1 MQSATLSR
9 IIVDYFI
16 FSDIIYYDIKW
27 QGCVPVEKNVII
39 DNLRI
44 NYIDEGE
51 GKTIVLFHG
60 WGANKEAFTPIVR
73 KLSSYMRVV
82 ALDFPGFGKS
92 DEPKEIWDVD
102 AYADFMKKF
111 IKEADCEGAIWLGH
125 SFGGRVIIKLFEKME
140 VKPSKIV
147 LVDSAGIKPKRGIGY
162 YVKVYSYKLGKKI
175 LKLPIIN
182 KTGLYEALVKNA
194 GSSDY
199 KVLSDNMRATMSRV
213 VNEDLREHLPGINVP
228 TLLIWGD
235 NDTATPINDAKIM
248 DSLLPDSGIVVLEGA
263 GHFSYLDSP
272 GKFFAALEYFVK

>member
-1 MQSATLSR
+1 MDKN
-9 IIVDYFI
+9 III
-16 FSDIIYYDIKW
+16 
-27 QGCVPVEKNVII
+27 N
-39 DNLRI
+39 NLKI
-44 NYIDEGE
+44 NYIDQGE

-60 WGANKEAFTPIVR
+60 WGANKEAFTPIIN

-92 DEPKEIWDVD
+92 DEPEDIWDVD
-102 AYADFMKKF
+102 VYASFMKSF

-140 VKPSKIV
+140 VKPSRIV
-147 LVDSAGIKPKRGIGY
+147 LVDSAGIKPKRGLDY
-162 YVKVYSYKLGKKI
+162 YIKVYSYKLGKKI
-175 LKLPIIN
+175 LKMPIIN
-182 KTGLYEALVKNA
+182 KTGLYERLVKNA

-199 KVLSDNMRATMSRV
+199 KVLSDNMRATMTRV
-213 VNEDLREHLPGINVP
+213 VNEDLRSYLPQINVP

-235 NDTATPINDAKIM
+235 KDTATPIGDAKIM

-263 GHFSYLDSP
+263 GHFSYLDYP